1 MTNETTPQAPEAGA
15 TEVVSTPP
23 PTEQARGPDGKFASQ
38 TPPDGKTGATT
49 EAEAPERADDEPQE
63 DQQQKKKR
71 DNGERFRRM
80 EAEKREALREA
91 ARLRAEIEAL
101 RRPPER
107 QVDHDDYDA
116 QQAELF
122 RGVMREERIG
132 EAAQKYQQAVQRSLE
147 VQAQAFWAK
156 VDDARERIPD
166 IDQSMAMF
174 RSLPIPDDSCEIIAE
189 SDYAAEI
196 AHYLVTSP
204 EGRKL
209 AGELAMYSPAKQG
222 RELARIE
229 AKFNLPTRRTST
241 APPPPPSVTGAQPA
255 RERSPQ
261 EMSASEYMEWRQKQW
276 KSGAR

>member
-1 MTNETTPQAPEAGA
+1 MTDETTPQAPEAGA
-15 TEVVSTPP
+15 TEVVPTPP
-23 PTEQARGPDGKFASQ
+23 TTEQPRAPDGKFASQ
-38 TPPDGKTGATT
+38 TPPAGETGATT
-49 EAEAPERADDEPQE
+49 EAEATEQTAEKPQE
-63 DQQQKKKR
+63 DQQKKKR

-80 EAEKREALREA
+80 EAEKRDALREA

-101 RRPPER
+101 RKPPER
-107 QVDHDDYDA
+107 QVDPDDYDA
-116 QQAELF
+116 QQAERF
-122 RGVMREERIG
+122 RGVMREERI
-132 EAAQKYQQAVQRSLE
+132 EETAQKYQQAVQRSLE
-147 VQAQAFWAK
+147 AQAEAFWAK

-174 RSLPIPDDSCEIIAE
+174 RSLPIPNDSCEIIAE

-229 AKFNLPTRRTST
+229 AKFNLPTRKTSN

-261 EMSASEYMEWRQKQW
+261 EMSAAEYMEWRQKQW
-276 KSGAR
+276 RSGAR